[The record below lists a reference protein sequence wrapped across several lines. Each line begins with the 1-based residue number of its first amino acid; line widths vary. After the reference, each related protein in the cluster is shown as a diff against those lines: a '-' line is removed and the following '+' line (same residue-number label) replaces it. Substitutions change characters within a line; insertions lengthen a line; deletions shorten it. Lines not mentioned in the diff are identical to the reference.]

1 MRGPDEIKTVAV
13 LGCGMVG
20 SSWAVVFARH
30 GREVNLYNRPS
41 SSLATVVDR
50 VRSALGSL
58 RAEGFVDRRAVTAA
72 LARLRTFDDLGTAL
86 AGCDYVQEALPE
98 DLELKQ
104 RVFAE
109 VAALTPADVVV
120 GSSCSGLLRADI
132 VRRVECHPE
141 RCLVAHPT
149 NPPHLLPFMEIAG
162 DEASDAAKRAA
173 VAFMEAVGQRPVL
186 CREVYGYVLNRLQLA
201 LVQQAFDLVR
211 RGVCSVEAVELA
223 LTEGLGLRWA
233 FTGPYG
239 VEELNS
245 ADLGEGLRK
254 YRAYMIEGFRSLGT
268 VDDVDDAFVG
278 RAVEAFR
285 PLLGGRSHAEYLAW
299 RDRLVLRARLLKQ
312 EGRSSPQ
319 GPADTSITPA
329 V

>member
-20 SSWAVVFARH
+20 FSWAVVFARH
-30 GREVNLYNRPS
+30 GRRVHLYNRPS
-41 SSLATVVDR
+41 PRLETVTGR
-50 VRSALGSL
+50 VRAALESL
-58 RAEGFVDRRAVTAA
+58 RAGGLVDGPAVTDAMS
-72 LARLRTFDDLGTAL
+72 RLRTFDDLGAAL

-98 DLELKQ
+98 DLALKQ

-120 GSSCSGLLRADI
+120 ASSCSGLMRADL
-132 VRRVECHPE
+132 VRLVEHRPE

-162 DEASDAAKRAA
+162 DEASDDAKRAA
-173 VAFMEAVGQRPVL
+173 LAFMEAVGQRPVL
-186 CREVYGYVLNRLQLA
+186 CGEMYGYVLNRLQLA
-201 LVQQAFDLVR
+201 LIQQALHLVQ
-211 RGVCSVEAVELA
+211 RGVCSVEAVERA
-223 LTEGLGLRWA
+223 LTDGLGLRWA

-245 ADLGEGLRK
+245 ADLDEGLRK

-268 VDDVDDAFVG
+268 VDDVDDDFIA
-278 RAVEAFR
+278 RAVEGFR
-285 PLLGGRSHAEYLAW
+285 PLMGGRNHDGYLAW
-299 RDRLVLRARLLKQ
+299 RDRMVLRARMLKD
-312 EGRSSPQ
+312 SSP
-319 GPADTSITPA
+319 
-329 V
+329 